1 MSHVAGQKQ
10 KTNKKTPLSSLRLP
24 LLQTSVTNVRPPGY
38 HITVSLGFPRPRPAP
53 SFDNLLAQFT
63 ELSKTVYLTM
73 VYHRGYNSGTPTW
86 RRHVGHGRRAR
97 CLQAHH
103 PSSSSVCSP
112 TRKTLNYIVYLHFM
126 EV

>member
-63 ELSKTVYLTM
+63 ELKNILFDRLLVY
-73 VYHRGYNSGTPTW
+73 
-86 RRHVGHGRRAR
+86 
-97 CLQAHH
+97 
-103 PSSSSVCSP
+103 
-112 TRKTLNYIVYLHFM
+112 
-126 EV
+126 